1 MNNSI
6 NAKYYDGISSEEKQ
20 IIILFDD
27 SMKEFRFETENGN
40 LFVWNLKDLQFE
52 IYGNFLEIKNK
63 NCLDSTLKIEDNKFS
78 RKFYQAMKKNK
89 HVGIH
94 RRLLNLNFSKI
105 ILITILVIGVISSIY
120 FYVLPPIA
128 EKSATLLPE
137 SFDNQIGEIAMEAY
151 MDGYIHEG
159 AIDTEKTKYLQ
170 KHYYLLLTEK
180 TKTAAIKDLIENKPV
195 FVVGAGPSLL
205 SCIPILK
212 KYKKITKIVADGAV
226 QALIE
231 NSLRP
236 NIVVTDLDG
245 DVNALK
251 KTGRTNTI
259 MVVHAHGDNSDKL
272 HLVKNFKN
280 CIGTTQTKPIGKIQ
294 NFGGF
299 TDGDRCVFL
308 ANHFKDKKIILLG
321 MDFGTTIGKYS
332 KPRVINRN
340 IKIAKLRCGK
350 KLLEWLAQKSGSE
363 LYSTTAMKGFTKIK
377 YREIDNIITSKNAF

>member
-1 MNNSI
+1 MTILGWES
-6 NAKYYDGISSEEKQ
+6 KYRD
-20 IIILFDD
+20 IL
-27 SMKEFRFETENGN
+27 KEFG
-40 LFVWNLKDLQFE
+40 
-52 IYGNFLEIKNK
+52 Y
-63 NCLDSTLKIEDNKFS
+63 S
-78 RKFYQAMKKNK
+78 RKEDSQSC
-89 HVGIH
+89 
-94 RRLLNLNFSKI
+94 RLLN
-105 ILITILVIGVISSIY
+105 
-120 FYVLPPIA
+120 
-128 EKSATLLPE
+128 
-137 SFDNQIGEIAMEAY
+137 
-151 MDGYIHEG
+151 
-159 AIDTEKTKYLQ
+159 
-170 KHYYLLLTEK
+170 LLLTEK

-308 ANHFKDKKIILLG
+308 ANHFKAKKIILLG

-332 KPRVINRN
+332 KSRVINRN